1 MNVIMINKEITNG
14 FFFKFFNLN
23 IPLQYTYVDV
33 KISKVLCTLYPL
45 KYEQTVKCSI
55 QRILKTLVNQEKY

>member
-1 MNVIMINKEITNG
+1 MV

-45 KYEQTVKCSI
+45 KYVQTVKCSI